1 MSFKKE
7 MKRIKELKSH
17 EEAIEAY
24 DELRKKIDKEEKFWI
39 IVKFGFV
46 LFTILLL
53 IIMVISKI

>member
-24 DELRKKIDKEEKFWI
+24 DELRKKIDKEEKFWT